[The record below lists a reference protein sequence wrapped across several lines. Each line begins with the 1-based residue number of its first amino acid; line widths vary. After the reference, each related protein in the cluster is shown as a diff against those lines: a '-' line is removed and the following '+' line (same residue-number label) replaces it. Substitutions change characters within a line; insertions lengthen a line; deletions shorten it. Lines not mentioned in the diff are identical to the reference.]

1 MPEMT
6 ALSLF
11 SGIGGLDL
19 AAEAAG
25 IRTVAMCERDPFCRR
40 VLMKHWPRVPVYED
54 ISDLTGEEVMSH
66 GIHER
71 TVDVVHGGFP

>member
-25 IRTVAMCERDPFCRR
+25 IRTVAMCERDPFCRS
-40 VLMKHWPRVPVYED
+40 VLRKHWPTVPIFED
-54 ISDLTGEEVMSH
+54 IFDLTGEEVMSH
-66 GIHER
+66 GVHER
-71 TVDVVHGGFP
+71 AIDVVHGGFP